1 MQIIL
6 LETQNKLGKAG
17 EIVTVKDGF
26 ARNYLIPQK
35 KAVVANLENKKNL
48 EARME
53 QINEN
58 NENKISEASLIK
70 TKLDGNDIS
79 IEMEANEENKLYG
92 NINQKHVIEEIKS
105 KFSQNLSSDN
115 IITGSIKT
123 LGDHEITI
131 RLYDNISAK
140 MILKINRKSK
150 Q

>member
-1 MQIIL
+1 
-6 LETQNKLGKAG
+6 
-17 EIVTVKDGF
+17 
-26 ARNYLIPQK
+26 
-35 KAVVANLENKKNL
+35 
-48 EARME
+48 
-53 QINEN
+53 
-58 NENKISEASLIK
+58 
-70 TKLDGNDIS
+70 
-79 IEMEANEENKLYG
+79 MEANEENKLYG

-140 MILKINRKSK
+140 MILSINRKSK

>member
-140 MILKINRKSK
+140 MILTINRKSK

>member
-92 NINQKHVIEEIKS
+92 NINQKHVVEEIKS

-140 MILKINRKSK
+140 MILTINRKSK

>member
-35 KAVVANLENKKNL
+35 KAVVANLKNKKNL

-92 NINQKHVIEEIKS
+92 NINQKQVIEEIKS
-105 KFSQNLSSDN
+105 KFSQNLSTDN

-140 MILKINRKSK
+140 MILTINRKSK